1 MENSSKKTKQNPF
14 ETTSPARR
22 QRIFDAAIHEFATK
36 GFNAANIN
44 IIARAAGVS
53 IGSMYSY
60 FASKEALFLQVMEYC
75 LQRMYQ
81 LISKVN
87 REQGVVEAFRE
98 LLCIAR
104 DAARQYPEMNQIYL
118 DCSSQSLVN
127 LSEQLSRDAEA
138 VTVEL
143 YARILTEDKA
153 AGRVRED
160 LDVSTAAFMLD
171 NLVMMYQFSFVSN
184 YYTERKKLFLGGMLS
199 EDEDEVIEAMVDFVA
214 RALQ

>member
-1 MENSSKKTKQNPF
+1 MENSRRKEKQNPF

-22 QRIFDAAIHEFATK
+22 QRIFEAAIHEFATK

-60 FASKEALFLQVMEYC
+60 FASKEDLFLQVMEYC

-81 LISKVN
+81 LLSKVN
-87 REQGVVEAFRE
+87 REQGVVETFRE
-98 LLCIAR
+98 MLSIAR

-118 DCSSQSLVN
+118 DCSSQSLVS

-143 YARILTEDKA
+143 YAQILTEDQEK
-153 AGRVRED
+153 GRVRED
-160 LDVSTAAFMLD
+160 LDIAAVAFMLD

-184 YYTERKKLFLGGMLS
+184 YYMERKL
-199 EDEDEVIEAMVDFVA
+199 
-214 RALQ
+214 

>member
-1 MENSSKKTKQNPF
+1 MENSRRKEKQNPF

-22 QRIFDAAIHEFATK
+22 QRIFEAAIHEFATK

-60 FASKEALFLQVMEYC
+60 FASKEDLFLQVMEYC

-81 LISKVN
+81 LLSKVN
-87 REQGVVEAFRE
+87 REQGVVETFRE
-98 LLCIAR
+98 MLSIAR

-118 DCSSQSLVN
+118 DCSSQSLVS

-138 VTVEL
+138 V
-143 YARILTEDKA
+143 ID
-153 AGRVRED
+153 
-160 LDVSTAAFMLD
+160 
-171 NLVMMYQFSFVSN
+171 
-184 YYTERKKLFLGGMLS
+184 
-199 EDEDEVIEAMVDFVA
+199 AMVDFVR
-214 RALQ
+214 RAVE

>member
-1 MENSSKKTKQNPF
+1 MENSRRKEKQNPF

-22 QRIFDAAIHEFATK
+22 QRIFEAAIHEFATK

-60 FASKEALFLQVMEYC
+60 FASKEDLFLQVMEYC

-81 LISKVN
+81 LLSKVN
-87 REQGVVEAFRE
+87 REQGVVETFRE
-98 LLCIAR
+98 MLSIAR

-118 DCSSQSLVN
+118 DCSSQSLVS

-143 YARILTEDKA
+143 YAQILTEDQEK
-153 AGRVRED
+153 GRVRED
-160 LDVSTAAFMLD
+160 LDIAAAAFMLD
-171 NLVMMYQFSFVSN
+171 NLVMMYQFSLCRIIIWSGKSFSL
-184 YYTERKKLFLGGMLS
+184 EECFPMMRKRLLMRWWILS
-199 EDEDEVIEAMVDFVA
+199 GV
-214 RALQ
+214 Q